1 MQANRICFLVLLF
14 GVFVIFL
21 NAVPVLGQED
31 EALQIVVL
39 QKIDLSQATDAEL
52 FNAATAC
59 RRLTVIGTEKSVS
72 VLKPLL
78 ADSRL
83 ASYARTALEHIGG
96 SVAETALKENP
107 AHSNNAS
114 PNNEKHHKAIATQQ
128 MILEGGEK
136 GLKLFSELLKS
147 DDKTLF
153 HAALTAFRKF
163 PDRKI
168 VEVLAQ
174 EQASLKPA
182 HRIAA
187 ILSLL
192 DRNDVA
198 PVPQPIITTAKSDPN
213 DEIRSTALA
222 ILGAFPD
229 EDSVRFLFSVAQNS
243 FSIAPNSSDSE
254 TTSSAALTTS
264 SATSTPSLAA
274 FEALATTPYPEME
287 KIIFELLAGTDSNF
301 QLTAC
306 RLSGERH
313 IIAAE
318 PLLWTVLENSVN
330 NNVQVTALDA
340 LGRVVSQD
348 GFAKLLDT
356 YCAYKNENLK
366 LSILTGLKTA
376 CQQPADRI
384 VYSKLVI
391 EKLPE
396 QVLLQ
401 LELLAAIGG
410 SESLRQIAETAKIT
424 EQDAIRDVA
433 TKYLG
438 EWAGAEAAPIL
449 LDLSATL
456 KEEKYKVRTFRGFLR
471 AVRQFDLTK
480 EEKQKLC
487 EKALNIAP
495 RNEEKKLLQDI
506 LSKL

>member
-1 MQANRICFLVLLF
+1 MQVNRICFLVLLF
-14 GVFVIFL
+14 GVFVIFSH
-21 NAVPVLGQED
+21 AVPISAQESTQGD
-31 EALQIVVL
+31 DALQIAVL
-39 QKIDLSQATDAEL
+39 QKIDLSQATDTEL

-59 RRLTVIGTEKSVS
+59 RQLTVIGTEKSVP
-72 VLKPLL
+72 VLKSLL

-83 ASYARTALEHIGG
+83 ARYASTALEQIGG

-107 AHSNNAS
+107 AQSNNDS
-114 PNNEKHHKAIATQQ
+114 PNNKKHQKAIATQQ
-128 MILEGGEK
+128 MILEGSEK
-136 GLKLFSELLKS
+136 GLQLFSELLKS

-174 EQASLKPA
+174 EQASLKPE
-182 HRIAA
+182 HRIVA

-198 PVPQPIITTAKSDPN
+198 PVPQPIIATAKSEPN
-213 DEIRSTALA
+213 EEIRSTAIA
-222 ILGAFPD
+222 VLGAFPD
-229 EDSVRFLFSVAQNS
+229 EDSVRFLFSVVQD
-243 FSIAPNSSDSE
+243 SSGSE
-254 TTSSAALTTS
+254 TTSSATL
-264 SATSTPSLAA
+264 TPSSAA
-274 FEALATTPYPEME
+274 FEALATTPYSGID
-287 KIIFELLAGTDSNF
+287 KIILELLAGTDSNL

-313 IIAAE
+313 LIAAE
-318 PLLWTVLENSVN
+318 PLLWTILQNSAN
-330 NNVQVTALDA
+330 NNVQVAALNA
-340 LGRVVSQD
+340 LGRVVSQN
-348 GFAKLLDT
+348 GFAKLLDI
-356 YCAYKNENLK
+356 YRAYKNENENLK
-366 LSILTGLKTA
+366 LSILTGIKTA
-376 CQQPADRI
+376 CQQPSDRT
-384 VYSKLVI
+384 VYSKLII
-391 EKLPE
+391 EKLSE
-396 QVLLQ
+396 QILLQ

-410 SESLRQIAETAKIT
+410 SESLKQIAETAKIT

-433 TKYLG
+433 TRYLG
-438 EWAGAEAAPIL
+438 EWTGAEAAPVL
-449 LDLSATL
+449 LDLSVSL